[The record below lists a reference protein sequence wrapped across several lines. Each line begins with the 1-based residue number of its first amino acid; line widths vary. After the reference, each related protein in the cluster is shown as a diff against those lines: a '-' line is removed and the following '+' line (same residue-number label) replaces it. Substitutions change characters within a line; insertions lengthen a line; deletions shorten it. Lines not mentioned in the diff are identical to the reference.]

1 MSWVSEDEIKRS
13 NLVELWGDNYPEVM
27 RWLGRALEDFL
38 CYEEAKNL

>member
-1 MSWVSEDEIKRS
+1 MSENESKRG
-13 NLVELWGDNYPEVM
+13 NLIELWSNNYPEVM